1 MEVTPK
7 LTIENS
13 SAEKIVF
20 RLKNVNKAYANSMRR
35 IIMSE
40 VPTMAIEFVK
50 IKINTSPLHDEFI
63 AHRLGKIISNK
74 LISYSSSK

>member
-1 MEVTPK
+1 M
-7 LTIENS
+7 LRIESS

-20 RLKNVNKAYANSMRR
+20 RMNNVNKAYANSMRR

-40 VPTMAIEFVK
+40 IPTMAIEFVK

-63 AHRLGKIISNK
+63 AHRLGKIFWRELYK
-74 LISYSSSK
+74 YCSK